1 MELSAIKS
9 LRLRHI
15 QGLVLRVE
23 GVLTD
28 GTVEH
33 DYRGATC
40 RRYSVRDGIGFA
52 LLRQTGCQIM
62 LVAQDSK
69 RDIAIRA
76 KRLRLEVE
84 ESFYAAL
91 RRLRLR
97 DSQVAYIGSEMSDVK
112 ALRQAGLA
120 VAVADAVPAAKRAA
134 DAVTE
139 AGGGGGAVREVCE
152 FLVQEHQP
160 RMLEQARACGLS
172 L

>member
-1 MELSAIKS
+1 MELNPIARLG
-9 LRLRHI
+9 LRYV
-15 QGLVLRVE
+15 QGLVLRVD

-40 RRYSVRDGIGFA
+40 RRYAVRDGIGFA
-52 LLRQTGCQIM
+52 LLRQTGCKIM
-62 LVAQDSK
+62 LVAEDSK

-84 ESFYAAL
+84 ESFYDAL

-97 DSQVAYIGSEMSDVK
+97 ASHVAYIGSELRDVK
-112 ALRQAGLA
+112 ALRDAGLA

-139 AGGGGGAVREVCE
+139 AGGGGGAAREVCE
-152 FLVQEHQP
+152 FLVQEREP
-160 RMLEQARACGLS
+160 RMLEQARTCGLS

>member
-1 MELSAIKS
+1 MELNPIARLG
-9 LRLRHI
+9 LRYI
-15 QGLVLRVE
+15 QGLVLRVD

-28 GTVEH
+28 GTIEH

-52 LLRQTGCQIM
+52 LLRQTGCKII
-62 LVAQDSK
+62 LVAEDSK

-76 KRLRLEVE
+76 ERLRLEVE
-84 ESFYAAL
+84 GSFYDAL

-97 DSQVAYIGSEMSDVK
+97 ESHVAYIGSEMRDVK
-112 ALRQAGLA
+112 ALREAGLA
-120 VAVADAVPAAKRAA
+120 VAVADAVPAAKHAA
-134 DAVTE
+134 DAVTA
-139 AGGGGGAVREVCE
+139 AGGGGGAAREVCE

-160 RMLEQARACGLS
+160 RILEQARTCGLS

>member
-1 MELSAIKS
+1 MELSTITR